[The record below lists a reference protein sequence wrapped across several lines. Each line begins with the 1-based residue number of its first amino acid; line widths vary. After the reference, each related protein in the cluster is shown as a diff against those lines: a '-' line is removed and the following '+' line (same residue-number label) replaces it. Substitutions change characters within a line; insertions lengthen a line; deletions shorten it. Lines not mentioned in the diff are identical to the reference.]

1 MRTVVQRVSSASVV
15 VDGTTVG
22 EIGPGLCLLVGIE
35 GGDDQRDVEAAVE
48 KIAGLRVFRDE
59 QGKMNRSL
67 GEVGGEILVVSQFTL
82 LGEVRRGRRP
92 SFTRAAQPEVAA
104 PLIDFMVE
112 EFRCR
117 GITTAQGA
125 FGEFMS
131 VEINNDGPIT
141 LVIDVT
147 KGRVV

>member
-1 MRTVVQRVSSASVV
+1 
-15 VDGTTVG
+15 
-22 EIGPGLCLLVGIE
+22 
-35 GGDDQRDVEAAVE
+35 
-48 KIAGLRVFRDE
+48 
-59 QGKMNRSL
+59 MNRSL

-112 EFRCR
+112 EFWCR

>member
-1 MRTVVQRVSSASVV
+1 MATPAEEFREMNDEQLAAQLVQ
-15 VDGTTVG
+15 TQK
-22 EIGPGLCLLVGIE
+22 ELFNLKF
-35 GGDDQRDVEAAVE
+35 QAAVE

-59 QGKMNRSL
+59 QGRMNRSL